1 MDTSVQTKINIVR
14 PFLPEIDEIFHDFKE
29 CLDSG
34 MVTNNS
40 KHVIKLEQN
49 LQEYFKSKLKPL
61 LFCNG
66 EMALFNLIQSH
77 KLKMGYGPHDSF
89 NVLVPSLTFSGTIN
103 AILMN
108 NLKPVFCDVDD
119 TLTID
124 LNKVKFDDVKMIIL
138 VGAYG
143 NLPDLDLLSDIVNEH
158 GLDVLFDNAPAFGST
173 YKGKF
178 TSNYGYSEIF
188 SLHAS
193 KIFSSMEGG
202 VAITSDDEIWDV
214 LYKLR
219 DFGQYEKVRGNV
231 DVAGLNSKMQE
242 VSALVGLKNLEKI
255 DLILEKRSQ
264 NVQRYRDFFE
274 NFGDEIDTMS
284 IRSDVFCTYLYYPI
298 ILKQE
303 ATEFVNYMQNNG
315 VVARRYYTAAHLLDL
330 YRGKY
335 ETQDLSFT
343 NSIKDR
349 LVALPIHT
357 VMSDDEIDYLFET
370 VSNSFKK

>member
-1 MDTSVQTKINIVR
+1 MNTSIKINIVR
-14 PFLPEIDEIFHDFKE
+14 PFLPAIDEIFHDLKE

-40 KHVIKLEQN
+40 KHVVNLEQR
-49 LQEYFKSKLKPL
+49 LQEYFDSKLKPL
-61 LFCNG
+61 CFCNG
-66 EMALFNLIQSH
+66 EMALFNLIQAH

-89 NVLVPSLTFSGTIN
+89 NVLVPSLTFSGTLN

-124 LNKVKFDDVKMIIL
+124 LSKAEFDDVKMIVL

-143 NLPDLDLLSDIVNEH
+143 NLPDVDLLSSMVNEH
-158 GLDVLFDNAPAFGST
+158 ELDVIFDNAPAFGST

-178 TSNYGYSEIF
+178 VSNYGYSEIF
-188 SLHAS
+188 SFHAS
-193 KIFSSMEGG
+193 KIMNSMEGG
-202 VAITSDDEIWDV
+202 TAITSDEDV
-214 LYKLR
+214 WSTLYKLR

-255 DLILEKRSQ
+255 DLIVDKRTQ
-264 NVQRYRDFFE
+264 NVQRYNNFFE

-284 IRSDVFCTYLYYPI
+284 IRDDVFCTYLYYPI
-298 ILKQE
+298 ILKEE
-303 ATEFVNYMQNNG
+303 ATEFVDYMQSNG
-315 VVARRYYTAAHLLDL
+315 VVVRRYYTAVHLLDL
-330 YRGKY
+330 YRDKY
-335 ETQDLSFT
+335 KTQDLSFT
-343 NSIKDR
+343 NSVKDR

-357 VMSDDEIDYLFET
+357 VMNDDEISHLFET
-370 VSNSFKK
+370 VSNFFKRS